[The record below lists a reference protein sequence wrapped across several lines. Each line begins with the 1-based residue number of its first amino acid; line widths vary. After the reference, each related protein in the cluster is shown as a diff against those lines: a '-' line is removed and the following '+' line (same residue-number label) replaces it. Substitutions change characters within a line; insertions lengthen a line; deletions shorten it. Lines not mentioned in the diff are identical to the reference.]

1 MDLNQ
6 LDEILEAWKSSL
18 CKEVSVGGLI
28 SRNPTAHKWKAPY
41 RAIVL
46 RELTFWRVTDLLDQV
61 SALLKRQH
69 YLGSLI
75 LIRCVL
81 ETLAVLIFLNERM
94 SRVTT
99 GQYDFDEFSELTNCL
114 MLGGRREDSP
124 YAAINILSVLDRAE
138 KKYPGLRKTYDDLSE
153 SAHPNCDGM
162 GIGFSKIDRENYVT
176 IFENR
181 WHEMFAR
188 SQLPLIELCILIFES
203 EYNDVWLEAMESFEI
218 WLVENDAELVS
229 KRAKEQKH

>member
-1 MDLNQ
+1 MELSQ
-6 LDEILEAWKSSL
+6 LDEVLDVWKSSL

-61 SALLKRQH
+61 SSLLKSQH

-81 ETLAVLIFLNERM
+81 ETLAVLIFLNEKILK
-94 SRVTT
+94 VTT
-99 GQYDFDEFSELTNCL
+99 GQYDFDEFSKLTSRL

-138 KKYPGLRKTYDDLSE
+138 KKYPGLRKAYDDLSE

-162 GIGFSKIDRENYVT
+162 GIGYSRIDRENYVT
-176 IFENR
+176 LFENL
-181 WHEMFAR
+181 WHERFAR
-188 SQLPLIELCILIFES
+188 AQLPLIELCLRIFES
-203 EYNDVWLEAMESFEI
+203 EYNDVWLEAMENFEN
-218 WLVENDAELVS
+218 WLVENDAELEAQRAS
-229 KRAKEQKH
+229 KQ